1 MQFAGFRPVR
11 MANGSM
17 ALPGVEYQ
25 VIAASQTI
33 TLGDAVVIGGA
44 AGAEV
49 MDNTSDVVG
58 GYAVGF
64 LVDYGGKNLPLKQ
77 AATNSNYVD
86 GTYTAAT
93 TGDTYAAAADNVT
106 DKKVAVAYI
115 PAEDVVCSARED
127 ATPATTTG
135 SATPGYYLDILTS
148 DATYLDESTASTTA
162 GNFLLVAGRSGASAI
177 DPTDSS
183 RVMCRAGEV
192 EL

>member
-25 VIAASQTI
+25 VIANSKTI
-33 TLGDAVVIGGA
+33 TEGDAIVIGGA
-44 AGAEV
+44 AGADV
-49 MDNTSDVVG
+49 MDAVNEVVG

-64 LVDYGGKNLPLKQ
+64 FVDYGGKNLPLKQ
-77 AATNSNYVD
+77 ASTNSAYVD
-86 GTYTAAT
+86 GTFTPAT
-93 TGDTYAAAADNVT
+93 TGDTYAAAADNAT

-135 SATPGYYLDILTS
+135 SSTPGYYVDILTS

-162 GNFLLVAGRSGASAI
+162 ANFLLVAGRSGDSAL

-183 RVMCRAGEV
+183 RVMCRAN
-192 EL
+192 ELEI